1 MVSSNILKTVKF
13 ANLSRWSV
21 NSTLAQK
28 IKSKYP
34 LVPLSQVMKRIKEPV
49 CVENDILYKRIT
61 VRLYG
66 LGVLQRDEL
75 YGRDIGTKK
84 QFIARKGQLIISR
97 IDARNGAFGIV
108 PDELDGAIVTNDFW
122 LFDVK
127 NAIPQYL
134 SLVLSSDFFQQ
145 YWESQSSGTTNRQRV
160 DEDDFL
166 MSKIALPSIDEQ
178 VDLTNEYK
186 KRVGVAKDIV
196 SEEEQLQTSI
206 FDYLTEALGIV
217 ETKSEPAQLF
227 STVKYSTIDKWGV
240 DFLTCGRVIH
250 NKKFPTK
257 PIGSICDSGSGGTP
271 SRSVSSYY
279 GGDIPW
285 IKTGEVLDD
294 IIYDTEEK
302 ITQEA
307 VNNSS
312 AKLYPKG
319 SILIAMYGQGLTRGR
334 TAKLGID
341 ATTNQAC
348 LVLYNI
354 NTDKVLPDYLWY
366 YLQGEYHRL
375 RALAYGNNQP
385 NLNAGI
391 INNYPIVIPPI
402 KSEEPS
408 EVTQTAIINE
418 ITKRKNQIKAL
429 RNKAD
434 KLKAEAQKLFE
445 EAVFGEA

>member
-1 MVSSNILKTVKF
+1 MVSSSLLKTVNF
-13 ANLSRWSV
+13 SNLSRWSV
-21 NSTLAQK
+21 NSTLAKK
-28 IKSKYP
+28 IKSNYP
-34 LVPLSQVMKRIKEPV
+34 LVPLSQIMKRVKEPV
-49 CVENDILYKRIT
+49 YVDNDTLYKRIT

-66 LGVLQRDEL
+66 LGVLQRDKL

-134 SLVLSSDFFQQ
+134 SLVLSSQYFQK
-145 YWESQSSGTTNRQRV
+145 YWEAQSSGTTNRQRV

-178 VDLTNEYK
+178 LALINHYE
-186 KRVGVAKDIV
+186 KRVGVANEV
-196 SEEEQLQTSI
+196 VAEEEQMQTSI
-206 FDYLTEALGIV
+206 TDYLTKVLGIV
-217 ETKSEPAQLF
+217 ETKAEPIQMF

-240 DFLTCGRVIH
+240 DFLTSSRVIY
-250 NKKFPTK
+250 NKRYPTRT
-257 PIGSICDSGSGGTP
+257 IGSICDSGSGGTP
-271 SRSVSSYY
+271 SRSVASYY

-319 SILIAMYGQGLTRGR
+319 SIVIAMYGQGLTRGR

-354 NTDKVLPDYLWY
+354 DTDKVLPDYLWY

-402 KSEEPS
+402 KSDNPLEI
-408 EVTQTAIINE
+408 TQTAIVKE
-418 ITKRKNQIKAL
+418 IVKRKEQIKTL
-429 RNKAD
+429 KIKANE
-434 KLKAEAQKLFE
+434 LKEEAQRLFE

>member
-134 SLVLSSDFFQQ
+134 SLVLSSQYFQK

-160 DEDDFL
+160 DEDAFL

-178 VDLTNEYK
+178 FDLINQYE
-186 KRVGVAKDIV
+186 KRVGVANDV
-196 SEEEQLQTSI
+196 ASEEEQLQTSI

-217 ETKSEPAQLF
+217 ETKSEPAQMF

-257 PIGSICDSGSGGTP
+257 PIASVCDSGSGGTP

-285 IKTGEVLDD
+285 IKTGELL
-294 IIYDTEEK
+294 E
-302 ITQEA
+302 
-307 VNNSS
+307 
-312 AKLYPKG
+312 
-319 SILIAMYGQGLTRGR
+319 
-334 TAKLGID
+334 
-341 ATTNQAC
+341 
-348 LVLYNI
+348 
-354 NTDKVLPDYLWY
+354 
-366 YLQGEYHRL
+366 
-375 RALAYGNNQP
+375 
-385 NLNAGI
+385 
-391 INNYPIVIPPI
+391 
-402 KSEEPS
+402 
-408 EVTQTAIINE
+408 
-418 ITKRKNQIKAL
+418 
-429 RNKAD
+429 
-434 KLKAEAQKLFE
+434 
-445 EAVFGEA
+445 